1 MSESDNALPL
11 DSTIWQHIAHMDF
24 TIGIPVSENKTLNI
38 LGALEDIYD
47 VVDTDPDE
55 AKQCIIAL
63 AAIFV
68 ASRHDKADLVWEELS
83 VQESMANFDEG
94 IREIL
99 NEKP

>member
-11 DSTIWQHIAHMDF
+11 DSTIWEHIAHMNF

-38 LGALEDIYD
+38 LGALEDIYNA
-47 VVDTDPDE
+47 VDPDPDE

-83 VQESMANFDEG
+83 VQESMAKFDEG

>member
-1 MSESDNALPL
+1 MSESENALPL
-11 DSTIWQHIAHMDF
+11 DNTIWEHIAHMDF
-24 TIGIPVSENKTLNI
+24 TIGIPVSDKKTLNI
-38 LGALEDIYD
+38 LGALEDIYNLVED
-47 VVDTDPDE
+47 DPDE
-55 AKQCIIAL
+55 AKQCLIAL

>member
-11 DSTIWQHIAHMDF
+11 DSTIWEHIAHMDF

-47 VVDTDPDE
+47 VIETNPDE
-55 AKQCIIAL
+55 AKQCVIAL

>member
-11 DSTIWQHIAHMDF
+11 DNTIWEHIAHMDF

-38 LGALEDIYD
+38 LGALEDIYNA
-47 VVDTDPDE
+47 VDPDPDE

>member
-1 MSESDNALPL
+1 MSESDSALPL
-11 DSTIWQHIAHMDF
+11 DSTIWEHIAHMNF

-47 VVDTDPDE
+47 SIDTDIDE
-55 AKQCIIAL
+55 AKQCVIAL

-68 ASRHDKADLVWEELS
+68 ASRHDKADMVWEELS

-94 IREIL
+94 IQEIL

>member
-11 DSTIWQHIAHMDF
+11 DSTIWEHIAHMDF

-47 VVDTDPDE
+47 VIEINPDE
-55 AKQCIIAL
+55 AKQCVIAL

-83 VQESMANFDEG
+83 IQESMANFDEG

>member
-1 MSESDNALPL
+1 MSESDSALPL
-11 DSTIWQHIAHMDF
+11 DSTIWEHIAHMDF

-47 VVDTDPDE
+47 SIDVDTEE
-55 AKQCIIAL
+55 AKQCVIAL

-68 ASRHDKADLVWEELS
+68 ASRHDKADMVWEELS
-83 VQESMANFDEG
+83 VQESMANFDNG
-94 IREIL
+94 LKEIL

>member
-1 MSESDNALPL
+1 MSESDSALPL
-11 DSTIWQHIAHMDF
+11 DSTIWEHIAHMDF

-47 VVDTDPDE
+47 SIDTDIDE
-55 AKQCIIAL
+55 AKQCVIAL

-68 ASRHDKADLVWEELS
+68 ASRHDKADMVWEELS

-94 IREIL
+94 IQEIL

>member
-1 MSESDNALPL
+1 MNESDSALPL

-83 VQESMANFDEG
+83 VQESMANFDSG
-94 IREIL
+94 LKEIL

>member
-11 DSTIWQHIAHMDF
+11 DSTIWEHIAHMDF

-47 VVDTDPDE
+47 VVDKDPDE

>member
-11 DSTIWQHIAHMDF
+11 DNSIWEHIAHMDF
-24 TIGIPVSENKTLNI
+24 TIGIPISENKTLNI

-47 VVDTDPDE
+47 LVDKDTDE

-68 ASRHDKADLVWEELS
+68 ASRHDKADMVWEELS
-83 VQESMANFDEG
+83 VQESMANFDRG
-94 IREIL
+94 IEEIL

>member
-11 DSTIWQHIAHMDF
+11 DSTIWEHIAHMDF

-47 VVDTDPDE
+47 VVDKDPDE

-83 VQESMANFDEG
+83 VQESMAKFDEG

>member
-11 DSTIWQHIAHMDF
+11 DNTIWEHIAHMDF

-38 LGALEDIYD
+38 LGALEDIYNSID
-47 VVDTDPDE
+47 ENIDE
-55 AKQCIIAL
+55 AKQCVIAL

>member
-1 MSESDNALPL
+1 MSESDSALPL

-47 VVDTDPDE
+47 VVDKDPDE

>member
-11 DSTIWQHIAHMDF
+11 DNTIWEHIAHMDF

-38 LGALEDIYD
+38 LGALEDIYNA
-47 VVDTDPDE
+47 VDPDPDE

-83 VQESMANFDEG
+83 VQESMAKFDEG

>member
-11 DSTIWQHIAHMDF
+11 DNTIWEHIAHMDF

-38 LGALEDIYD
+38 LGALEDIYNTID
-47 VVDTDPDE
+47 ENIDE
-55 AKQCIIAL
+55 AKQCVIAL

>member
-1 MSESDNALPL
+1 
-11 DSTIWQHIAHMDF
+11 MDF

-38 LGALEDIYD
+38 LGALEDIYYSI
-47 VVDTDPDE
+47 DTDIDE
-55 AKQCIIAL
+55 AKQCVIAL

-68 ASRHDKADLVWEELS
+68 ASRHDKADMVWEELS

-94 IREIL
+94 IQEIL

>member
-11 DSTIWQHIAHMDF
+11 DSTIWEHIAHMDF

-47 VVDTDPDE
+47 SIDTDIDE
-55 AKQCIIAL
+55 AKQCVIAL

-68 ASRHDKADLVWEELS
+68 ASRHDKADMVWEELS

-94 IREIL
+94 IQEIL

>member
-11 DSTIWQHIAHMDF
+11 DSSIWQHIAHMDF

-47 VVDTDPDE
+47 LVDVDADE
-55 AKQCIIAL
+55 AKQCVIAL

-68 ASRHDKADLVWEELS
+68 ASRHDKADMVWEELS
-83 VQESMANFDEG
+83 VQESMANFDDG
-94 IREIL
+94 LKEIL

>member
-11 DSTIWQHIAHMDF
+11 DSTIWEHIAHMDF

-47 VVDTDPDE
+47 AIEADPDE
-55 AKQCIIAL
+55 AKQCVIAL

>member
-1 MSESDNALPL
+1 MSESDNSLPL
-11 DSTIWQHIAHMDF
+11 DSTIWEHIAHMDF

-38 LGALEDIYD
+38 LGALEDIYNA
-47 VVDTDPDE
+47 VDPDPDE

-83 VQESMANFDEG
+83 VQESMAKFDEG

>member
-11 DSTIWQHIAHMDF
+11 DSTIWEHIAHMDF
-24 TIGIPVSENKTLNI
+24 TKGIPVSENKTLNI

-47 VVDTDPDE
+47 VIEINPDE
-55 AKQCIIAL
+55 AKQCVIAL

-83 VQESMANFDEG
+83 IQESMANFDEG

>member
-11 DSTIWQHIAHMDF
+11 DNTIWEHIAHMDF

-47 VVDTDPDE
+47 VVDKDPDE

-83 VQESMANFDEG
+83 VQESMAKFDEG

>member
-38 LGALEDIYD
+38 LGALEDIYNSID
-47 VVDTDPDE
+47 ENIDE
-55 AKQCIIAL
+55 AKQCVIAL

-68 ASRHDKADLVWEELS
+68 ASRHDKADMVWEELS
-83 VQESMANFDEG
+83 VQESMAKFDEG
-94 IREIL
+94 IQEIL

>member
-47 VVDTDPDE
+47 VIETNPDE
-55 AKQCIIAL
+55 AKQCVIAL